1 MEFLKCSGNTLGFGT
16 HPATTHSDCKNDA
29 IKGEPRMLGW
39 IILFGLMSLCG
50 VTILASELPRPTM
63 ASVAASLLFM
73 LLLVISLMA
82 RVLRSRA

>member
-1 MEFLKCSGNTLGFGT
+1 
-16 HPATTHSDCKNDA
+16 
-29 IKGEPRMLGW
+29 MLGW

-63 ASVAASLLFM
+63 ASVAASVLFM